1 MLNNILKVQENQPWA
16 KNAVS
21 FFTQG
26 TLFQNLCNYC
36 VNDQQI

>member
-16 KNAVS
+16 KKVVN

-26 TLFQNLCNYC
+26 TLFQNLCNYY